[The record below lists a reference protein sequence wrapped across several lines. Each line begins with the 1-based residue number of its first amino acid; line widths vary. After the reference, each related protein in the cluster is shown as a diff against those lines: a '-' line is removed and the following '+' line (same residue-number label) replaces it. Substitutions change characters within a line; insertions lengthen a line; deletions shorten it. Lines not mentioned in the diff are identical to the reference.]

1 MVPEAQPKV
10 KIAKSK
16 RSRGRRNQG
25 WASTQAAEPTPYGGN
40 TTPTH
45 ETGNKSPRSL
55 SPVGCSF
62 EAPIQK
68 LTKKTA
74 KSFGGSFGAQP
85 SSGFGRPSGGF
96 GQPSGGFG
104 QPSGG
109 FGQPSG
115 GFGAGNYG
123 AQIASDVSSLDFGR
137 TSNLEDILRP
147 GGNPEYL
154 SKFQETIPPQSDVSK
169 LLLLV
174 SKLHKDYKI
183 TEQEK
188 SQLKEKIIRR
198 ESAVVSALEV
208 FEIERDFDELADSLK
223 RICKC

>member
-74 KSFGGSFGAQP
+74 KSFGGSFG
-85 SSGFGRPSGGF
+85 
-96 GQPSGGFG
+96 GQPSGW
-104 QPSGG
+104 
-109 FGQPSG
+109 
-115 GFGAGNYG
+115 FGAGNYG

-137 TSNLEDILRP
+137 SSNLEDILRT

-198 ESAVVSALEV
+198 ESAVVSALD
-208 FEIERDFDELADSLK
+208 RK
-223 RICKC
+223 